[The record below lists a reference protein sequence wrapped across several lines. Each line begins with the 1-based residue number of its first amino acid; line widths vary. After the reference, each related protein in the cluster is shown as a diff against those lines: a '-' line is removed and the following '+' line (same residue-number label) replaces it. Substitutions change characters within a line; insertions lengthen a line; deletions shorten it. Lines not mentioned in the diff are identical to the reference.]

1 MQKPAC
7 PSKLR
12 GGKDFSNRNIYIR
25 HAVFK
30 IRLFRRLSKRVK
42 LYGQIGAVA
51 AASANVDVRCL
62 IQFIDHDLLDVAVQL
77 IVQCIDADRL
87 LENRLKL
94 RSDLRKRECND
105 CETRLRSRNI
115 RVHNLHRLV
124 TVG

>member
-1 MQKPAC
+1 MQKPVC

-25 HAVFK
+25 YAVFE

-51 AASANVDVRCL
+51 AASAIILKHSID
-62 IQFIDHDLLDVAVQL
+62 QPFITQLEQGDLKVKFQR
-77 IVQCIDADRL
+77 IDADRL

-105 CETRLRSRNI
+105 CEARLRSRNI
-115 RVHNLHRLV
+115 RVHNLHRLIA
-124 TVG
+124 VG